1 MNKDNENRNI
11 WLGVI
16 ITAGILIWLIMTSGC
31 ASPTQRKLE
40 QPGHWPGWIFE
51 TNAPLYGPHARQIEL
66 RNAYSDGWQ
75 DRGEAINHE
84 L

>member
-16 ITAGILIWLIMTSGC
+16 ITAGILIWLIMSAGC
-31 ASPTQRKLE
+31 ATPTQRKMKE
-40 QPGHWPGWIFE
+40 EGHWPGWIIE
-51 TNAPLYGPHARQIEL
+51 PNAPLYGPHNRQIEL

-75 DRGEAINHE
+75 DRGRADYGR
-84 L
+84 